1 MKTCCITASVS
12 RKAGGLFQSVRH
24 LHSALS
30 RLDGIS
36 VEVLGMAD
44 EFTAEDLSRWQP
56 LPVQA
61 LPVRGPRSFSY
72 APGLKPALA
81 QGQFDLLHVHGLWQY
96 PSVASQQWHRQTG
109 RPYFISP
116 RGMLDPWALRNSHW
130 KKRAA
135 GWLFENAH
143 LRGSACLHALNE
155 SEAQSMRAY
164 GLTNPICIIPNG
176 IDLPLLP
183 KAEMLKTE
191 TLKFGG
197 ANAEMQETETGKQ
210 VAEIGKQKV
219 ENRNAPWAGMIEPGQ
234 KVLLFLSRLHPKKG
248 LPNLLRAWAA
258 CHSSPITRHSEW
270 ILAIAGWD
278 QGGHEAEL
286 KQLATELGI
295 PWADVRE
302 QKSEIG
308 NRKSEIISAFS
319 FQNFSVLFLG
329 PQFNEAKAACYA
341 DCDAFILPSFSEG
354 LPMAVLEAWAYGK
367 PVLMTPE
374 CNLPEGFAANAA
386 IRIETNPESIAQG
399 LSELS
404 RAASACPLRHD
415 RGEGQGEVS
424 NSPAGPQ
431 TQASGLRSTPGSE
444 LQAMGANGR
453 ALVAAKFTWPKIAAE
468 MKSVYD
474 WVLGGGPKPG
484 CIV

>member
-1 MKTCCITASVS
+1 VKTCTLTASVS
-12 RKAGGLFQSVRH
+12 RQAGGLFHSVR
-24 LHSALS
+24 SLS
-30 RLDGIS
+30 RELALLPEMS
-36 VEVLGMAD
+36 VAVSGLQDQFSVAD
-44 EFTAEDLSRWQP
+44 AAAWLPLQP
-56 LPVQA
+56 QVHPVT
-61 LPVRGPRSFSY
+61 GPRAFGY
-72 APGLKPALA
+72 APELKHSIKH
-81 QGQFDLLHVHGLWQY
+81 GEYDLLHVHGLWQY
-96 PSVASQQWHRQTG
+96 PSVASRQWHRQTG
-109 RPYFISP
+109 RPYLISP

-130 KKRAA
+130 KKRIA

-143 LRGSACLHALNE
+143 LRGAACLHALNE

-164 GLTNPICIIPNG
+164 GLTNPIAIIPNG
-176 IDLPLLP
+176 IDLP
-183 KAEMLKTE
+183 ECRMQ
-191 TLKFGG
+191 
-197 ANAEMQETETGKQ
+197 NAEC
-210 VAEIGKQKV
+210 
-219 ENRNAPWAGMIEPGQ
+219 RSAPWQDFVDPDR
-234 KVLLFLSRLHPKKG
+234 KVLLFLSRIHPKKG
-248 LPNLLRAWAA
+248 LPNLLRAWAT

-286 KQLATELGI
+286 KQLCDELNI

-308 NRKSEIISAFS
+308 NRKSEII
-319 FQNFSVLFLG
+319 FLG
-329 PQFNEAKAACYA
+329 PQFKENKAACYA
-341 DCDAFILPSFSEG
+341 DCDAFVLPSFSEG

-474 WVLGGGPKPG
+474 WVLCGGIKPE
-484 CIV
+484 CVILK